1 MAIQTR
7 REVECFSDHGE
18 MLRVEAERIVAQAS
32 ARDDASRSVPLLP
45 GGRSHTQASV

>member
-18 MLRVEAERIVAQAS
+18 MLRVEAERIVAQGDYVKRVAKT
-32 ARDDASRSVPLLP
+32 
-45 GGRSHTQASV
+45 GMTGRSHR